1 MALNWYVYL
10 ALCSDGTFYCGIT
23 TDPARREREHN
34 SSKRGAKYT
43 RSRRPVL
50 LKEMIKCNC
59 NKSALLKEFHI
70 KKMKHSFKKKLFES
84 SLEEN
89 FNLDS

>member
-1 MALNWYVYL
+1 MVLKWYVYL

-43 RSRRPVL
+43 RSRRPIL
-50 LKEMIKCNC
+50 LKVLIVCDCK
-59 NKSALLKEFHI
+59 KSALLKEFHI
-70 KKMKHSFKKKLFES
+70 KKMKHSFKKKLFENTS
-84 SLEEN
+84 KED